1 MTSINLVVSYYL
13 ARRITADSFWH
24 ISNFIWCF
32 FGNQGFGTWPSPQFF
47 IFYWSMWFW
56 LLYSTTKLFFH
67 SWRVWTNDLSDECV
81 SYSLTGTFYMCP
93 AQMGLGGG
101 EGAER
106 RLFTMNKLVII
117 LDLKHQK
124 HISLRKYLEFLYKQ
138 RYELHTLPISAS
150 KLKTV

>member
-1 MTSINLVVSYYL
+1 
-13 ARRITADSFWH
+13 
-24 ISNFIWCF
+24 
-32 FGNQGFGTWPSPQFF
+32 
-47 IFYWSMWFW
+47 
-56 LLYSTTKLFFH
+56 
-67 SWRVWTNDLSDECV
+67 
-81 SYSLTGTFYMCP
+81 MCP

-138 RYELHTLPISAS
+138 RYELHALPISAS